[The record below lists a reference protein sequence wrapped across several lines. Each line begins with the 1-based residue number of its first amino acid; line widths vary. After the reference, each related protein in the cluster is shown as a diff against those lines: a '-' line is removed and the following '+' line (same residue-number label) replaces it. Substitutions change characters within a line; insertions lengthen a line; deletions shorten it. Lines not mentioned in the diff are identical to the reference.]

1 MLRAALVLKMLL
13 VEVGLTIVANN
24 EDNEIESLYARKR
37 VRSDVKLEER
47 KREVGRL
54 TYGV

>member
-37 VRSDVKLEER
+37 VRSDVKER
-47 KREVGRL
+47 KRELEVGRL
-54 TYGV
+54 MYGV

>member
-37 VRSDVKLEER
+37 VRSDVKER